1 MTADGEQRP
10 RTPLVV
16 TLLTAAVVLA
26 YVAFT
31 MSSPATQNAID
42 YAFAL
47 FPQRFDANNA
57 EAYATLG
64 DAFAPIFGHSFL
76 HFAWWHAG
84 LNAFFLFAAG
94 RFVAW
99 RLGWWRFL
107 IVFLAGSAGGALAFV
122 ALNWGENV
130 AAIGASDA
138 VCGMFS
144 AYFMSVRADWRD
156 SLRIPMVRNQFLMI
170 VLINVVLMGI
180 ASELGWFPIAW
191 EGHLGGFIG
200 GAIAYVL
207 LQPRSPRETFA

>member
-1 MTADGEQRP
+1 MTTDTEHRP

-16 TLLTAAVVLA
+16 TLLTASIVLG
-26 YVAFT
+26 YLTFT
-31 MSSPATQNAID
+31 MMSPATQNAID
-42 YAFAL
+42 NAFAL
-47 FPQRFDANNA
+47 FPQRFDPANPD
-57 EAYATLG
+57 AYPTLAN
-64 DAFAPIFGHSFL
+64 AFAPIFGHSFL

-107 IVFLAGSAGGALAFV
+107 IIFFAGSAGGALAFV
-122 ALNWGENV
+122 ALNWGKDV

-144 AYFMSVRADWRD
+144 AYFMAVRSDWRD

-200 GAIAYVL
+200 GALAYIM
-207 LQPRSPRETFA
+207 LQPRRSHETFA